1 MNLQETIR
9 KVLREETNFPI
20 SMRRRL
26 KPIFW
31 PEKRH
36 YLNPIDHEI
45 DRLVSKVYT
54 PNKICNYI
62 DANELIEVIVYAC
75 AENLY
80 YNTFYDIN
88 DQSEEWEIIFQSLS
102 NYIRDKYGD
111 KIREYYKHHC

>member
-1 MNLQETIR
+1 MNLQKTIR

-62 DANELIEVIVYAC
+62 DANELIEVIIYAC